1 MARKQPRS
9 GVGVR
14 ILMGV
19 ARVLAAVVIAVA
31 ASAALADLD
40 VRPIEF
46 SRVLPVVLTGEGIIY
61 ILMLGGG
68 TVAAPILLL
77 SVLLSFV
84 VRAGIAVAA
93 GALSPQVTGDLL
105 ASAQFYYASYWPAA
119 VAQVLMMAV
128 ALRLIRPLIATRTRR
143 RRKSRPQVADALHDS
158 RREAERQDVLLKALA
173 ENTDEPPI
181 SPTVLEERQ
190 IGDLAEV
197 VESEAEEEAVPE
209 APALPFD
216 EEKPEEAETEA
227 EAETDAEA
235 EPQAADEEALPPG
248 VIDATPEAAMR
259 ASADETEAGEVP
271 EPDGVTEEAREEA
284 AEEEQVGTE
293 APSTEA
299 AEEPGELPE
308 ETAEGTEETAQ

>member
-216 EEKPEEAETEA
+216 EEKPDEIEEET
-227 EAETDAEA
+227 EA

-259 ASADETEAGEVP
+259 ASADETDAGEAP
-271 EPDGVTEEAREEA
+271 EPDGVTEEPREEA

-299 AEEPGELPE
+299 AEEPG
-308 ETAEGTEETAQ
+308 